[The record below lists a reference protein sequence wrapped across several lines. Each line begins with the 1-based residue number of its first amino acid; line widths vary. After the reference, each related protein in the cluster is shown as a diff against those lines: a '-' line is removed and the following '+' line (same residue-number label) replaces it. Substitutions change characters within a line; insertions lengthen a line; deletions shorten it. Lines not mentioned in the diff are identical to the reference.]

1 MSIES
6 ITLNPKQ
13 SKLYTT
19 IFDNNGKMR
28 LDCPKEIAYFGAFR
42 CGKSMIMMA
51 IAYMFCTQYSKV
63 NGLYARG
70 TYPQLEDSVIKQF
83 LALFPPSQYDYEYKD
98 AKKRIVF
105 ANESVINFR
114 SFDKADK
121 ILSNEYDFAVF
132 CQAEEIAFNLF
143 LMVIGRMSGKALPK
157 PIILTEGNPS
167 PSWVKER
174 YVTNKPKEIMFIQGT
189 TFENKDNLPD
199 DYIEQLE
206 KEYPADYIDRYLY
219 GGWDQVSDGV
229 YASLCEHHLIFPL
242 KIEKYWHKCIG
253 LDHGTV
259 NDTSLVWMAKDEND
273 NVFIYD
279 EWHKS
284 KCRID
289 EIVSNA
295 NRHGPMP
302 IIADYSMKTPDRD
315 YGSWWNDLQN
325 QGLTLIEARKD
336 KQANILLVNQLFH
349 QNHLRIF
356 NHLTYVIDQHKGY
369 RYKPAEI
376 GGQEN
381 RKEEVIKKDDH
392 SVDAVQYAVR
402 YLKDVKVKSPYEYLS
417 PKQNPKDLSKHLG
430 GNISW

>member
-1 MSIES
+1 MSIDT
-6 ITLNPKQ
+6 IKLNPKQ
-13 SKLYTT
+13 SKLYNTV
-19 IFDNNGKMR
+19 FDENGEMR
-28 LDCPKEIAYFGAFR
+28 LNCPKEIAYFGAFR
-42 CGKSMIMMA
+42 CGKSLIMMT
-51 IAYMFCTQYSKV
+51 IAYILCTSYKGV

-83 LALFPPSQYDYEYKD
+83 LALFPPDQYNYDYKD

-105 ANESVINFR
+105 ANDSVINFR

-157 PIILTEGNPS
+157 PLILTEGNPS
-167 PSWVKER
+167 PTWVKDR
-174 YVTNKPKEIMFIQGT
+174 YINNKPDEIMFLQGT
-189 TFENKDNLPD
+189 TFENQSNLPD
-199 DYIEQLE
+199 DYIETLM
-206 KEYPADYIDRYLY
+206 KEYPPEYISRYLH

-229 YASLCEHHLIFPL
+229 YSSMCDHHLIYPL
-242 KIEKYWHKCIG
+242 RIEKHWHKCIG

-259 NDTSLVWMAKDEND
+259 NDTSLVWLAKDESN

-279 EWHKS
+279 EWHQANA
-284 KCRID
+284 RID

-325 QGLTLIEARKD
+325 QGLNLVEARKD

-356 NHLTYVIDQHKGY
+356 NHLSYVIEQHKEY

-376 GGQEN
+376 DGKEN
-381 RKEEVIKKDDH
+381 RKEEVIKKNDH

-402 YLKDVKVKSPYEYLS
+402 YLKDIQVKSPYEYL
-417 PKQNPKDLSKHLG
+417 NPAQKSRDLKDIITG
-430 GNISW
+430 GNIL